1 MATTNNITTT
11 YIGKDSKEFISPIL
25 TAGRTLGVPGV
36 TIKNNVNYRSRITK
50 IAMSGLIKDATCDF
64 DPTGTIDQTE
74 VWLAVKQLEVNLE
87 ICKSDYFDDF
97 IGEAMGPAD
106 SLPGAFLSYL
116 LGEIGGNVADA
127 IETMVWQG
135 TNVADSFQGLETNFS
150 GDSTVVDVTG
160 VTATASTIIAE
171 VRKMTAVANKD
182 VLAASDAYLYVS
194 SASFQALKEAFNDKG
209 NAAPCGE
216 NCMNVDGLEIFYAP
230 GMIASS
236 MAIAQKSNLFF
247 GTWANSDLQSVK
259 TKDMSELLEDNVRL
273 AMSFFAGTQVGI
285 GAEVVYYA
293 V

>member
-1 MATTNNITTT
+1 MATVNNITTT

-74 VWLAVKQLEVNLE
+74 VWLAVKQLEVNLQ
-87 ICKSDYFDDF
+87 ICKSDYYNDF

-106 SLPGAFLSYL
+106 GLPGAFLSYL

-135 TNVADSFQGLETNFS
+135 TNVADSFEGLETKFAA
-150 GDSTVVDVTG
+150 DATVIDVTG
-160 VTATASTIIAE
+160 VTASSSTIIAE
-171 VRKMTAVANKD
+171 VRKMTAVANKN
-182 VLAASDAYLYVS
+182 VLAASDALLYVS
-194 SASFQALKEAFNDKG
+194 SGSFQALKEAFNDKG

-230 GMIASS
+230 GLSAGAMV
-236 MAIAQKSNLFF
+236 IAQKSNLFF
-247 GTWANSDLQSVK
+247 GSWANSDLASVK
-259 TKDMSELLEDNVRL
+259 VKDMSEFLEDNVRL
-273 AMSFFAGTQVGI
+273 AMSFFAGTQIGI